1 MSNCRD
7 NTEFLSYSGSQLRE
21 CVKIIGELF
30 KVTQVTTF
38 GASTPT
44 AALTPGGFPTGS
56 LWQSVSWDSKFSS
69 KPILTYGTY
78 IIGFMVPFDS
88 KAQKPDS
95 NFLVWKAT
103 AFSSGHWLFCL
114 SSKIW
119 SGFASGSHGLTER
132 TKSLLDWPTVF
143 VWGSDGIRNPILPC
157 PVTHEW
163 GIVSIV
169 VLLPSNYVR
178 LTWDWP
184 AHYLSFHWWLGAV
197 IWPCLD
203 SSVKK
208 EW

>member
-1 MSNCRD
+1 M
-7 NTEFLSYSGSQLRE
+7 
-21 CVKIIGELF
+21 V
-30 KVTQVTTF
+30 
-38 GASTPT
+38 
-44 AALTPGGFPTGS
+44 LTLLI
-56 LWQSVSWDSKFSS
+56 LW
-69 KPILTYGTY
+69 
-78 IIGFMVPFDS
+78 VPFDS

-119 SGFASGSHGLTER
+119 LGFASGSHVLTER

-143 VWGSDGIRNPILPC
+143 VWGSDGVRNPILHGTFPVFPVGKSSHVPSNMAC

-169 VLLPSNYVR
+169 VLLPSDYVR

-197 IWPCLD
+197 IWLCLD